1 MQTSDENKEKYQ
13 LGDKL
18 RQYQILQIYMIRNI
32 WQTVRRITNEIMGV
46 KGLRYIVF
54 VMKSILLYQTRKSHF
69 DNKTNCRP
77 ELIQ

>member
-1 MQTSDENKEKYQ
+1 MRIKKNINKGITNWSNTK
-13 LGDKL
+13 
-18 RQYQILQIYMIRNI
+18 ILQIYMIRNI

-46 KGLRYIVF
+46 KGLRFIVF

>member
-1 MQTSDENKEKYQ
+1 MRIKKNINKGITNWSNTK
-13 LGDKL
+13 
-18 RQYQILQIYMIRNI
+18 ILQIYMIRNI

-69 DNKTNCRP
+69 DSKTNCRP